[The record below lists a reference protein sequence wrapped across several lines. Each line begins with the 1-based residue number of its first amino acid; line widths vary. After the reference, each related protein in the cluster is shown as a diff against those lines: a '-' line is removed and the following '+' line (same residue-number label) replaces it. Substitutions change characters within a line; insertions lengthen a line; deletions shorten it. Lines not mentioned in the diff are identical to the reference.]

1 MEKMTFQ
8 KLGGRAVKP
17 IIVGVDIGG
26 TGIKIALITPDG
38 ELVAKTQ
45 EPTPLASGEDGILQ
59 HTADMTRR
67 LLQQHGYSLEQ
78 AGGIGVGVPG
88 PIDPEHGIVQQ
99 AVNLH
104 WRKPVPLK
112 AKLQSLTGLLVEV
125 DNDANTAALGEMWQ
139 GSGQGAK
146 DLILLTLGTGIG
158 GGVILN
164 GKIVHGINGVGG
176 EIGHITM
183 TAGSGSLC
191 NCGKTGCLETYSSAT
206 ALIREGRLAAL
217 NGASPTLAATLKSK
231 GELQAKDVL
240 DAAKEGD
247 TTALVI
253 VDQAAMYLGLALSH
267 LGMVLNPARIILGGG
282 VAHAGDFLFTR
293 IRDSFSR
300 FIPFP
305 YVVESTQILP
315 ATLGND
321 AGVYGA
327 GWLIRSRMNE

>member
-1 MEKMTFQ
+1 MFQ

-26 TGIKIALITPDG
+26 TAIKIALITPDG

-45 EPTPLASGEDGILQ
+45 EPTPLTSGEDGILQ
-59 HTADMTRR
+59 KTAEITRS
-67 LLQQHGYSLEQ
+67 LLQQHGFSLEQ

-88 PIDPEHGIVQQ
+88 PIDPKPGIVQQ

-104 WRKPVPLK
+104 WRSPVPLK
-112 AKLQSLTGLLVEV
+112 AKLEALTGLLVEV

-146 DLILLTLGTGIG
+146 DLILLTIGTGIG
-158 GGVILN
+158 GGVILH
-164 GKIVHGINGVGG
+164 GQVVHGINGVGG

-183 TAGSGSLC
+183 TPNSGSLC

-217 NGASPTLAATLKSK
+217 NGASPMLAHILDSQ
-231 GELQAKDVL
+231 GEIQAKDVL
-240 DAAKEGD
+240 DAAKAGD
-247 TTALVI
+247 TAALVI
-253 VDQAAMYLGLALSH
+253 VDQAAMHLGLALSH
-267 LGMVLNPARIILGGG
+267 LGMVLNPARVVIGGG
-282 VAHAGDFLFTR
+282 VAHAGEFLFTR
-293 IRDSFSR
+293 IRDAFSR

-305 YVVESTQILP
+305 YVVESTQIVP
-315 ATLGND
+315 ASLGND

-327 GWLIRSRMNE
+327 GWLIRSQMDK